1 MNLYDIIL
9 VALALSIDAGAITV
23 SNCSVYKNSLSA
35 KKQWA
40 MPIFFAIFQGV
51 MPLIGFF
58 LGSLL
63 TFIQEGDFASYLSSA
78 IFFILSGKIFIDI
91 IKDAKEKTTTL
102 SEAKEQEK
110 SAHKVQNL
118 TFLVLILQGIATS
131 IDALVVGITFVN
143 LTFSVYLAVLVISVI
158 TFVFVSLCVVFGKKL
173 GKVFGKYADFVGA
186 TILLILAIK
195 FLVQIFI

>member
-9 VALALSIDAGAITV
+9 IALALSIDAGAITI
-23 SNCSVYKNSLSA
+23 SNCSVYKNSLNA

-51 MPLIGFF
+51 MPLIGFL

-91 IKDAKEKTTTL
+91 IKDAKETGNEEL
-102 SEAKEQEK
+102 VKEQP
-110 SAHKVQNL
+110 KVQNL
-118 TFLVLILQGIATS
+118 TFLVLLLQGVATS

-158 TFVFVSLCVVFGKKL
+158 TFIFVGLCVIFGKKL
-173 GKVFGKYADFVGA
+173 GNIFGKYADFVGA
-186 TILLILAIK
+186 TILLILAVK
-195 FLVQIFI
+195 SLVQIFI